1 MQHSNSFAKKIS
13 YFIALGFGSGLSPKA
28 PGTCGTI
35 AILILSYLFLLYFG
49 SPSIELR
56 VLFCL
61 IACIL
66 NILCVNAIL
75 GDYPEGNGKD
85 PQEIVIDEFAGFL
98 MTMIFLPWSAGSLIL
113 GFILFRIFDISKPPP
128 ISYLEDAPG
137 SYGILLDDI
146 GAGVIAGLILLLIG
160 SQISL

>member
-35 AILILSYLFLLYFG
+35 IILVLSYLFLISFG
-49 SPSIELR
+49 SPNIELR

-66 NILCVNAIL
+66 NILCVNAII
-75 GDYPEGNGKD
+75 GDYPEGSGND

-98 MTMIFLPWSAGSLIL
+98 MTMTFLPWSATSLIM
-113 GFILFRIFDISKPPP
+113 GFILFRIFDITKPPP
-128 ISYLEDAPG
+128 ISYLENAPG

-146 GAGVIAGLILLLIG
+146 GAGIIAGLLLLLIS
-160 SQISL
+160 SQISI